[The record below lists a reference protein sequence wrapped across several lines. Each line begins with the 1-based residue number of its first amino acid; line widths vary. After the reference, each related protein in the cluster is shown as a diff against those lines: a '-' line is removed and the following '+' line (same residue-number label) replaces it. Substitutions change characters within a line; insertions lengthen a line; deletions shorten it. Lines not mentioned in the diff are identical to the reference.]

1 MSDYIIYTTD
11 NGVLNFTNDLRIF
24 IGRYDDINYW
34 NKIYTNVKDYYATT
48 IIGSTTLPANEK
60 IKIADISIDKQYIMR
75 NITILTT
82 LSFTTTNYNNI
93 TDNDTITFTIEFNTS
108 DIQQS
113 YTFTYPLH
121 KMFLQTIQF
130 FKTIRITALLNKISI
145 YLTST
150 FPLKLRY
157 PSRETALYAKQYC
170 YIVGI

>member
-1 MSDYIIYTTD
+1 
-11 NGVLNFTNDLRIF
+11 
-24 IGRYDDINYW
+24 
-34 NKIYTNVKDYYATT
+34 
-48 IIGSTTLPANEK
+48 
-60 IKIADISIDKQYIMR
+60 MR

-82 LSFTTTNYNNI
+82 LSFTTSDYNNI

-150 FPLKLRY
+150 FPLTLRIT
-157 PSRETALYAKQYC
+157 SNEITSDAKT
-170 YIVGI
+170 YIYVVSI

>member
-1 MSDYIIYTTD
+1 M
-11 NGVLNFTNDLRIF
+11 
-24 IGRYDDINYW
+24 
-34 NKIYTNVKDYYATT
+34 KK
-48 IIGSTTLPANEK
+48 
-60 IKIADISIDKQYIMR
+60 KIADILIDGIYLNR
-75 NITILTT
+75 NLTILTT
-82 LSFTTTNYNNI
+82 LSFTTSDYNNI

-157 PSRETALYAKQYC
+157 PSRETAFYAKQYC